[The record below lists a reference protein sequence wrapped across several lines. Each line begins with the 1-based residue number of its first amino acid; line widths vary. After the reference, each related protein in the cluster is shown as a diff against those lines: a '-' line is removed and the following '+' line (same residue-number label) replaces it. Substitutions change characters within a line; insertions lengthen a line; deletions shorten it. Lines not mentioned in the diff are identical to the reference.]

1 MLVSAQHQFLPKTN
15 SIRASM
21 VMDNFGIDF
30 EQGSHVI
37 ADEIDLSIEQGQI
50 VAFTGESG
58 SGKSTLML
66 TVRKQ
71 LTEQGQSTLSLDEI
85 DLGEKILVDSIEL
98 PFEETLQVLSACGLG
113 EAHLLLRTPQELS
126 DGQRYR
132 FQLAKAFSAKIDW
145 IIADEYT
152 ATLDRTLAKVVS
164 LNLNKLNARTKSG
177 ILVATTHEDIIDDLA
192 PHLQVRCFMNGSIEL
207 IESVDG
213 DRKKK
218 DSRWQTNSGSHLPP
232 KPTGRISLTGITAAT
247 KSASFDS

>member
-1 MLVSAQHQFLPKTN
+1 MQISAQHQFLPKTN
-15 SIRASM
+15 SVRASM

-37 ADEIDLSIEQGQI
+37 ADEIDLPIEQGQI

-58 SGKSTLML
+58 SGKSTLMR
-66 TVRKQ
+66 TVRSE
-71 LTEQGQSTLSLDEI
+71 LTEQGQTTISLDEVS
-85 DLGEKILVDSIEL
+85 LGEKILVDSIEL
-98 PFEETLQVLSACGLG
+98 PFEETLQILSACGLG

-132 FQLAKAFSAKIDW
+132 FQLAKAFSTKVDW

-164 LNLNKLNARTKSG
+164 LNLQKLNVRTNSG

-207 IESVDG
+207 IQAVDA

-218 DSRWQTNSGSHLPP
+218 DSRWQTNSGSHRPP
-232 KPTGRISLTGITAAT
+232 KPTGRTSLGGIIAAT
-247 KSASFDS
+247 KSASSVS